1 MHIQI
6 QISPDMKNK
15 NYKAYL
21 FDFDYTLAD
30 SSKGIVMCYRKV
42 LDSHKHYDITDDEI
56 KRTIGK
62 TLEHSFSIMTGIT
75 DKETLAVY
83 RKEYVSQADIHMTAN
98 TFLFPETES
107 VLNTLK
113 EKGAR
118 IGIIS
123 TKYRYRIMEL
133 LSKKLPENFLDIIIG
148 GEDVKNAK
156 PSPEGLNLAIYKL
169 GIAKDDVMY
178 IGDSTVDAETAMAAG
193 VDFTGV
199 LHGMTTREELET
211 YPHVS
216 IGDNLEVIINE

>member
-1 MHIQI
+1 
-6 QISPDMKNK
+6 MKNK

-42 LDSHKHYDITDDEI
+42 LENHRHYGITDEEI

-62 TLEHSFSIMTGIT
+62 TLEQSFSIMTGIT
-75 DKETLAVY
+75 DKDILAAY

-98 TFLFPETES
+98 TFLFPETVD
-107 VLNTLK
+107 VLTSLK
-113 EKGAR
+113 KRGAI

-133 LSKKLPENFLDIIIG
+133 LGKKLPENFLDIVIG
-148 GEDVKNAK
+148 GEDVKHAK
-156 PSPEGLNLAIYKL
+156 PSPEGLLLAMEKL
-169 GIAKDDVMY
+169 GLNKDEVMY

-199 LHGMTTREELET
+199 LHGMTTKEELEA
-211 YPHVS
+211 YPHVY
-216 IGDNLEVIINE
+216 IGESLEIIVTE